1 MRKLSISSCYWLNPT
16 QVFNS
21 ISGLPGLTSLKMV
34 ELRLSASN
42 ISSIINSLPNLGDL
56 ALTFSTK
63 TISKVVDNLELETGR
78 HEAAFWARLK
88 SLSLALIPSPDDP
101 SSLYTLTHLLATTKN
116 LRSLK
121 IYTANLLEEVSV
133 NSARFNVRSD
143 FRRVRLENLDSLVL
157 VLHDA
162 TLPYLL
168 VRELLLCLVLPNCN
182 RDKMSLYWVSL
193 APQFSDLNPN
203 PIHPKGFHNIS
214 TDKAVYDRELTLS
227 IENNSSLLV
236 DLREISFALR
246 SRIDDVATIQY
257 YIQDAKVL
265 KVLEI
270 QGQKLEENSAK
281 DCPTSSA
288 WLAEPSLD
296 LSKLTR
302 LAVPPC
308 LLLDKVGVSENNP
321 IGHRTAHSS
330 RVLFSAKN
338 LIQLSKSAPCLT
350 HIDVNCCAPLNKV
363 GYLKGTKFENH
374 PFHTFLGSKRMFTR
388 RRYDFASN
396 SQFLSTESLE
406 DHRAWLGLQLSC
418 LFQNHQ
424 WLSFLV

>member
-1 MRKLSISSCYWLNPT
+1 M
-16 QVFNS
+16 
-21 ISGLPGLTSLKMV
+21 
-34 ELRLSASN
+34 
-42 ISSIINSLPNLGDL
+42 
-56 ALTFSTK
+56 
-63 TISKVVDNLELETGR
+63 
-78 HEAAFWARLK
+78 
-88 SLSLALIPSPDDP
+88 
-101 SSLYTLTHLLATTKN
+101 
-116 LRSLK
+116 
-121 IYTANLLEEVSV
+121 
-133 NSARFNVRSD
+133 
-143 FRRVRLENLDSLVL
+143 L

-257 YIQDAKVL
+257 YIQDAKAL

-281 DCPTSSA
+281 DCPTSST

-302 LAVPPC
+302 LVVPPC

-396 SQFLSTESLE
+396 SQFLSAESLE